1 MLQLAELRRFLE
13 SFAPPGLSEDWDN
26 VGLLVGDGGKQLQRV
41 MTCLTITPASCA
53 EAVGKGTDLI
63 VSHHPLPFKPLR
75 RLTTESTP
83 GRLLLEL
90 IQAGIAVYSPHTAFD
105 SAAEGINQQLAEG
118 IGLVE
123 IRPLVLSPSPS
134 GMAEQL
140 GSGRSGRFAAPLAL
154 KEIAQRL
161 KAFLKIQGL
170 HAVGSGD
177 AAISTAALACGS
189 GGSFLEHAV
198 EQGIDLLITGE
209 ASFHTCLEAEASGV
223 NMLLAGH
230 FASERFAVERLA
242 EVIGRAFP
250 KLTVWS
256 SSDEADPLRWIS

>member
-1 MLQLAELRRFLE
+1 MLQLAELCRFLE

-26 VGLLVGDGGKQLQRV
+26 VGLLVGDAGKQLQRV

-53 EAVGKGTDLI
+53 EAVSKGADLI

-118 IGLVE
+118 IALGE
-123 IRPLVLSPSPS
+123 IQPLVLSLSEN
-134 GMAEQL
+134 AENL
-140 GSGRSGRFAAPLAL
+140 GSGRRGRFAAPLAL

-161 KAFLKIQGL
+161 KAFLKVQGL
-170 HAVGSGD
+170 HAVGPED
-177 AAISTAALACGS
+177 AAISTVALACGS

-209 ASFHTCLEAEASGV
+209 ASFHTCLEAEANRV
-223 NMLLAGH
+223 TMLLAGH

-242 EVIGRAFP
+242 EVIARAFP